1 LELVNYVFS
10 WLGYQIK
17 GRMTPCSTD
26 ELSFTG
32 SEENFPPSFLLES
45 LPRFTHMEVKTLAPH
60 LNTGA

>member
-1 LELVNYVFS
+1 
-10 WLGYQIK
+10 
-17 GRMTPCSTD
+17 MTPCSTD

-45 LPRFTHMEVKTLAPH
+45 LLRFTHMEVKTLAPH